1 MVLTSHS
8 ALEIKEKGEKER
20 EKKEAEDAMMPK
32 TKEEEQRKLKKS
44 IKERKGENKNIKIVG
59 GGETNGAKI
68 YTQISVL
75 V

>member
-1 MVLTSHS
+1 
-8 ALEIKEKGEKER
+8 
-20 EKKEAEDAMMPK
+20 MMPK